1 MTWEFCLHGTQKNSC
16 MCVQRYVNE
25 CYGNIALPGKEEE
38 THSRLLPL
46 KTVCPKPERL
56 GEEFHSSDSRV
67 IC

>member
-46 KTVCPKPERL
+46 KTVGPKQRF
-56 GEEFHSSDSRV
+56 GEEF
-67 IC
+67 